1 MPHILWT
8 HDNKESILLSV
19 SIFFHKLLPFS
30 PSNQM
35 EPKVELTFNPLML
48 VPGIQLYKHGVKNK
62 LPRKYEI
69 IYKYRK
75 LSIEKRYFENAVS
88 SISKFQSK
96 QDILQVCR
104 VGWNYVYI
112 AVFYNFFSKN
122 WYFHISYPAFK
133 THTRY
138 SSITKHLVAF
148 DI

>member
-35 EPKVELTFNPLML
+35 EPKVEFTFNPLMI

-62 LPRKYEI
+62 LLRKYEI

-75 LSIEKRYFENAVS
+75 LTIEKRYFEKAVS
-88 SISKFQSK
+88 FISKFQSK
-96 QDILQVCR
+96 QDFLQVCR

-112 AVFYNFFSKN
+112 VVFYNLLFS
-122 WYFHISYPAFK
+122 YFVSGFQN
-133 THTRY
+133 RY
-138 SSITKHLVAF
+138 SSITS
-148 DI
+148 I